1 MNPAATPALASRRRR
16 LLCQAGIGC
25 IGCIEADVRRA
36 LGA

>member
-1 MNPAATPALASRRRR
+1 MNPAATAALASRRRR

-25 IGCIEADVRRA
+25 IEADVRRA